1 MSRKQNKIIR
11 RRLAGSYLSSVI
23 SISLVLLLVGAA
35 SFLVYNAS
43 AVGAYFREHIHVTVI
58 LKKDTPAVQ
67 AVAYQ
72 RMIEAEPF
80 VKETHYVSVQEGE
93 KEMQE
98 MLGEDFLDVFETSPV
113 PSSVEVTVRAPW
125 MNPDSLLVVHK
136 CLSNSSIVD
145 EVDCR
150 IPLVE
155 SISVNFGKVGLAVL
169 LVLALLVIISIA
181 LIANTVR
188 LNLYANRFTIHTM
201 QMVGASRSFI
211 ARPYVRRTVV
221 QGLVGSLIALS
232 LIALAVYL
240 VWSSHPEIYEIF
252 TIPAFVGTAVTV
264 VAFGALLC
272 WLCGN
277 AVVAKIV
284 KLSND
289 ELYG

>member
-1 MSRKQNKIIR
+1 MSGKQNKIIR

-35 SFLVYNAS
+35 SFLMLNAS

-72 RMIEAEPF
+72 RRIEAEPF
-80 VKETHYVSVQEGE
+80 VKATRYVSVQEGE
-93 KEMQE
+93 KEMRE

-113 PSSVEVTVRAPW
+113 PSSVEVTIRAPW

-136 CLSNSSIVD
+136 RLSASSIVD

-155 SISVNFGKVGLAVL
+155 SISVNFGKVGVL
-169 LVLALLVIISIA
+169 LLLVVALLLVISVA

-201 QMVGASRSFI
+201 QLVGASRGFI

-221 QGLVGSLIALS
+221 QGLIGSLVALS
-232 LIALAVYL
+232 LVALGVYL
-240 VWSSHPEIYEIF
+240 VWKSHPDIYEIF
-252 TIPAFVGTAVTV
+252 TPSAFIGTAVV
-264 VAFGALLC
+264 VIALGVALC
-272 WLCGN
+272 WLCSN
-277 AVVAKIV
+277 AVVGRIV
-284 KLSND
+284 KLDND

>member
-1 MSRKQNKIIR
+1 MSGKQNKIIR

-23 SISLVLLLVGAA
+23 SISLVLLIVGAA
-35 SFLVYNAS
+35 SFLMLNAS

-58 LKKDTPAVQ
+58 LKKDTPARQ

-72 RMIEAEPF
+72 RAIENEPF
-80 VKETHYVSVQEGE
+80 VKATHYVSVQEGE
-93 KEMQE
+93 KELQE

-125 MNPDSLLVVHK
+125 MNPDSLLVVHQR
-136 CLSNSSIVD
+136 LSNSSIVD

-155 SISVNFGKVGLAVL
+155 SVSVNFGKAGLVALLAVAL
-169 LVLALLVIISIA
+169 LLVISVA

-201 QMVGASRSFI
+201 QLVGASRGFI
-211 ARPYVRRTVV
+211 ARPYVRRTVI
-221 QGLVGSLIALS
+221 QGLVGALIAL
-232 LIALAVYL
+232 ALLATAVYL
-240 VWSSHPEIYEIF
+240 VWKSHPDIYEIF
-252 TIPAFVGTAVTV
+252 TAQAFIGTAVV
-264 VAFGALLC
+264 VFAFGVLLC
-272 WLCGN
+272 WICSN
-277 AVVAKIV
+277 AVVGRIV
-284 KLSND
+284 KLDND

>member
-1 MSRKQNKIIR
+1 MSQKQNKIIR

-35 SFLVYNAS
+35 SFVVFNAS

-72 RMIEAEPF
+72 RRIEAEPF
-80 VKETHYVSVQEGE
+80 VKATHYVSVQEGE
-93 KEMQE
+93 KELRE

-113 PSSVEVTVRAPW
+113 PSSVEVTVRAAW

-136 CLSNSSIVD
+136 RLSDSPIVE

-155 SISVNFGKVGLAVL
+155 SVSVSFGKLGLAVL

-201 QMVGASRSFI
+201 QLVGASRSFI
-211 ARPYVRRTVV
+211 ARPYVRRTVA
-221 QGLVGSLIALS
+221 QGLVGSLIALA

-252 TIPAFVGTAVTV
+252 TIPAFAATAAV
-264 VAFGALLC
+264 VIAFGVVLC

>member
-11 RRLAGSYLSSVI
+11 RRLAGSYLSSVL

-35 SFLVYNAS
+35 AFIVFNAS
-43 AVGAYFREHIHVTVI
+43 AVGAYFREHIHVTVL

-72 RMIEAEPF
+72 RHIEALPF
-80 VKETHYVSVQEGE
+80 VKESHYVSVQEGE
-93 KEMQE
+93 KEMRE

-113 PSSVEVTVRAPW
+113 PSSVEVTVRAAW

-136 CLSNSSIVD
+136 RLSDSPIVD

-155 SISVNFGKVGLAVL
+155 SISVSFGKVGLAVL
-169 LVLALLVIISIA
+169 LVLALLVVISVA

-201 QMVGASRSFI
+201 QLVGASRSFI
-211 ARPYVRRTVV
+211 ARPYVRRTVA
-221 QGLVGSLIALS
+221 QGLVGSI
-232 LIALAVYL
+232 IALALIAAGVYL
-240 VWSSHPEIYEIF
+240 VWKSHPDIYEIF
-252 TIPAFVGTAVTV
+252 TVQAFVGTAVTV
-264 VAFGALLC
+264 IAFGVVLC
-272 WLCGN
+272 WLSGS

>member
-1 MSRKQNKIIR
+1 MSGKQNKIIR

-35 SFLVYNAS
+35 SFLMLNAS
-43 AVGAYFREHIHVTVI
+43 AVGAYFREHIHVTVL
-58 LKKDTPAVQ
+58 LKKDTPARQ

-72 RMIEAEPF
+72 RAIEREPF
-80 VKETHYVSVQEGE
+80 VKATHYVSVQEGE
-93 KEMQE
+93 KELQE

-136 CLSNSSIVD
+136 RLSDSSIVD

-155 SISVNFGKVGLAVL
+155 SVSVNFGKVGLAIMMVVAL
-169 LVLALLVIISIA
+169 LLVISVA

-201 QMVGASRSFI
+201 QLVGASHAFI
-211 ARPYVRRTVV
+211 ARPYVRRTVA
-221 QGLVGSLIALS
+221 QGLVSALIALA
-232 LIALAVYL
+232 LLALAVYL
-240 VWSSHPEIYEIF
+240 VWKSHPDIYEIF
-252 TIPAFVGTAVTV
+252 TVRAFAGTAVAV
-264 VAFGALLC
+264 IAFGVALC
-272 WLCGN
+272 WICSR
-277 AVVAKIV
+277 AVVGRIV
-284 KLSND
+284 KLDND

>member
-1 MSRKQNKIIR
+1 MSQKQNKIIR

-35 SFLVYNAS
+35 SFIVFNAS

-72 RMIEAEPF
+72 RRIEAEPF
-80 VKETHYVSVQEGE
+80 VKATHYVSVQEGE
-93 KEMQE
+93 KELRE

-113 PSSVEVTVRAPW
+113 PSSVEVTVRAAW

-136 CLSNSSIVD
+136 RLSDSPIVE

-155 SISVNFGKVGLAVL
+155 SVGVSFGKLGLAVL

-201 QMVGASRSFI
+201 QLVGASRSFI
-211 ARPYVRRTVV
+211 ARPYVRRTVA
-221 QGLVGSLIALS
+221 QGLVGSLIALA

-252 TIPAFVGTAVTV
+252 TIPAFAATAAV
-264 VAFGALLC
+264 VIAFGVVLC

-277 AVVAKIV
+277 AVVSKIV

>member
-11 RRLAGSYLSSVI
+11 RRLAGSYLSSVL

-35 SFLVYNAS
+35 AFIVFNAS
-43 AVGAYFREHIHVTVI
+43 AVGAYFREHIHVTVL

-72 RMIEAEPF
+72 RQIEALPF
-80 VKETHYVSVQEGE
+80 VKESHYVSVQEGE
-93 KEMQE
+93 KEMRE

-113 PSSVEVTVRAPW
+113 PSSVEVTVRAAW
-125 MNPDSLLVVHK
+125 MNPDSLPAVQK
-136 CLSNSSIVD
+136 RLSDSPVVD

-155 SISVNFGKVGLAVL
+155 SVSVSFGKVGLAVL
-169 LVLALLVIISIA
+169 LVLALLVVISVA

-201 QMVGASRSFI
+201 QLVGASRSFI

-221 QGLVGSLIALS
+221 QGLVGSI
-232 LIALAVYL
+232 IALALIAAGVYL
-240 VWSSHPEIYEIF
+240 VWKSHPDIYEIF
-252 TIPAFVGTAVTV
+252 TVQAFVGTAVTV
-264 VAFGALLC
+264 IAFGVVLC
-272 WLCGN
+272 WLSGS

>member
-23 SISLVLLLVGAA
+23 SISMVLLLVGAA
-35 SFLVYNAS
+35 SFLAFNAS

-72 RMIEAEPF
+72 RKIEAEPF
-80 VKETHYVSVQEGE
+80 VKDTRYVSVQEGE
-93 KEMQE
+93 KEMRE
-98 MLGEDFLDVFETSPV
+98 MLGEDFLDVFESSPV
-113 PSSVEVTVRAPW
+113 PSSVEVTVRAAW
-125 MNPDSLLVVHK
+125 MNPDSLLTVHK
-136 CLSNSSIVD
+136 RLSDSPIVD

-155 SISVNFGKVGLAVL
+155 SLSVSFGKVWLAIL
-169 LVLALLVIISIA
+169 LVLALLVVISAA

-201 QMVGASRSFI
+201 QLVGASRSFI
-211 ARPYVRRTVV
+211 ARPYVRRTVA
-221 QGLVGSLIALS
+221 QGLIAALIALG

-240 VWSSHPEIYEIF
+240 VWQSHPEIYEIF
-252 TIPAFVGTAVTV
+252 TIPAFVGTALSVI
-264 VAFGALLC
+264 AFGVVLC

-277 AVVAKIV
+277 AVVSKIV

>member
-1 MSRKQNKIIR
+1 MSGKQNKIIR

-35 SFLVYNAS
+35 SFLMLNAS

-72 RMIEAEPF
+72 RKIEAEPF
-80 VKETHYVSVQEGE
+80 VKTSHYVSVQEGE
-93 KEMQE
+93 AEMRE

-113 PSSVEVTVRAPW
+113 PSSVEVTIRAAW
-125 MNPDSLLVVHK
+125 MNPDSLLTVHK
-136 CLSNSSIVD
+136 RLSDSPIVE

-155 SISVNFGKVGLAVL
+155 TISVSFGKVGLAVL
-169 LVLALLVIISIA
+169 LVLALLVVISVA

-201 QMVGASRSFI
+201 QLVGATRSFI

-221 QGLVGSLIALS
+221 QGLIGSLLALALIALG
-232 LIALAVYL
+232 VYL

-252 TIPAFVGTAVTV
+252 TVPAFIGTAVTV
-264 VAFGALLC
+264 IAFGVMLC
-272 WLCGN
+272 WLSGN

>member
-1 MSRKQNKIIR
+1 MSGKQNKIIR

-35 SFLVYNAS
+35 SFLMLNAS
-43 AVGAYFREHIHVTVI
+43 AVGAYFREHIHVTVL
-58 LKKDTPAVQ
+58 LKKDTPARQ

-72 RMIEAEPF
+72 RAIEHEPF
-80 VKETHYVSVQEGE
+80 VKATHYVSVQEGE
-93 KEMQE
+93 KELQE

-125 MNPDSLLVVHK
+125 MNPDSLLVVHQR
-136 CLSNSSIVD
+136 LSNSSIVD

-155 SISVNFGKVGLAVL
+155 SVSMNFGKIGLAIMMVVAL
-169 LVLALLVIISIA
+169 LLVISVA

-201 QMVGASRSFI
+201 QLVGASHRFI
-211 ARPYVRRTVV
+211 ARPYVRRTVA
-221 QGLVGSLIALS
+221 QGLVAALIALA
-232 LIALAVYL
+232 LLALAVYL
-240 VWSSHPEIYEIF
+240 VWKSHPDIYEIF
-252 TIPAFVGTAVTV
+252 TARAFAGTAVAV
-264 VAFGALLC
+264 VAFGVALC
-272 WLCGN
+272 WACSR
-277 AVVAKIV
+277 AVVGRIV
-284 KLSND
+284 KLDND

>member
-35 SFLVYNAS
+35 SFVIFNAS
-43 AVGAYFREHIHVTVI
+43 AVGAYFREHLHVTVV

-72 RMIEAEPF
+72 RKIEAEPF
-80 VKETHYVSVQEGE
+80 VKATHYVSVQEGE
-93 KEMQE
+93 KEMRE

-113 PSSVEVTVRAPW
+113 PSSVEVTVRAAW

-136 CLSNSSIVD
+136 RLSDSPIVD
-145 EVDCR
+145 EVDCN

-155 SISVNFGKVGLAVL
+155 SMSLGFGKAGLAVL
-169 LVLALLVIISIA
+169 LVVALLMVISVA

-188 LNLYANRFTIHTM
+188 LGLYANRFTIHTM
-201 QMVGASRSFI
+201 QLVGASRRFI

-221 QGLVGSLIALS
+221 QGLVGALIALA

-240 VWSSHPEIYEIF
+240 VWKSHPDIYEIF
-252 TIPAFVGTAVTV
+252 TVRAFAGTAAAVIV
-264 VAFGALLC
+264 FGVMLC
-272 WLCGN
+272 WLCSN
-277 AVVAKIV
+277 AVVSRIV
-284 KLSND
+284 KLDND

>member
-1 MSRKQNKIIR
+1 MSGKQNKIIR

-23 SISLVLLLVGAA
+23 SISLVHLMVGAS
-35 SFLVYNAS
+35 SFVMLNAS

-58 LKKDTPAVQ
+58 LKKDVPAVQ

-72 RMIEAEPF
+72 RKIEREPF

-93 KEMQE
+93 KELQE

-113 PSSVEVTVRAPW
+113 PSSVEVTVRAAW

-136 CLSNSSIVD
+136 RLSDSPIVE

-155 SISVNFGKVGLAVL
+155 SVSVSFGKVGLAVL
-169 LVLALLVIISIA
+169 LVVALLLVISVA

-201 QMVGASRSFI
+201 QLVGASRSFI
-211 ARPYVRRTVV
+211 ARPYVRRTVI
-221 QGLVGSLIALS
+221 QGLVGSIVALG
-232 LIALAVYL
+232 LVALGVYL
-240 VWSSHPEIYEIF
+240 VWKSHPDIYEIF
-252 TIPAFVGTAVTV
+252 TPSAFIGTAVV
-264 VAFGALLC
+264 VIALGVALC
-272 WLCGN
+272 WLCSN
-277 AVVAKIV
+277 AVVGRIV
-284 KLSND
+284 KLDND